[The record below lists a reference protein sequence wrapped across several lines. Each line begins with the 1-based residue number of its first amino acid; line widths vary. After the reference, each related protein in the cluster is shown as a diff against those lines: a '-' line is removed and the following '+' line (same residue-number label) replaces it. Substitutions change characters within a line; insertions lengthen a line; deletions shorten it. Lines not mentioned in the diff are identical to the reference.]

1 MPRREAPIT
10 EGVNAASPAPAPPSA
25 RRQIGGEV
33 AIVGDL
39 HGCGEAFV
47 SLLEAIDRIAPD
59 ARVVLVGDLF
69 TKGANPGLVA
79 EAIENRTLEGRPVE
93 SVAGNHDWRL
103 LGSLRAL
110 RRGGLARG
118 TTLDRSIPSVDL
130 RCIDRLAAAGS
141 LATAERIL
149 DRIAARATIRAERWA
164 VVHAGI
170 DPRLGLDATPDEL
183 KRSLKPRPG
192 EQPWWDR
199 YRGEDGLIVCGHRPL
214 DEPVRRS
221 IGGRPVAIACDTG
234 CVLGGGLTAYLVQE
248 DRFLSV
254 PSGGGA
260 VSVRRPTGVA
270 TSPRAASAAPARSS
284 AA

>member
-1 MPRREAPIT
+1 MSVISPDLARHSQRPR
-10 EGVNAASPAPAPPSA
+10 
-25 RRQIGGEV
+25 IGGEV
-33 AIVGDL
+33 AIIGDL

-47 SLLEAIDRIAPD
+47 SLLEALDRVAPD

-69 TKGANPGLVA
+69 TKGESPGLVA
-79 EAIENRTLEGRPVE
+79 DTIENRSLEGRSVE

-110 RRGGLARG
+110 RRGTPLE
-118 TTLDRSIPSVDL
+118 RSIPSVDH
-130 RCIDRLAAAGS
+130 RCIERLAAAGS

-149 DRIAARATIRAERWA
+149 DRVSARATIRGEAWA

-170 DPRLGLDATPDEL
+170 DPSLGLDATPDEL
-183 KRSLKPRPG
+183 KRTLKPRAG
-192 EQPWWDR
+192 EVPWWDR
-199 YRGEDGLIVCGHRPL
+199 YFGEDGLVVCGHRPL

-221 IGGRPVAIACDTG
+221 IGGRPVAVACDTG
-234 CVLGGGLTAYLVQE
+234 CVLGGGLTAYLVRE

-260 VSVRRPTGVA
+260 VSVRRPSRAA
-270 TSPRAASAAPARSS
+270 TSQRAASAGPARSS